1 MASCNALGGAGNMSE
16 QYERELRASTGSS
29 APIELGPRRG
39 ERGWRLVE
47 RVRRGSL
54 WLYLLGASIVA
65 VGVLLQAFSI
75 AAYAR
80 GAGPGALEMH
90 QTGGFV
96 THSVEIIVFL
106 AALIGYWGSWKR
118 VGLALLLP
126 VIGTIQVVLIGDTD
140 ASGSWINGLHG
151 LFALVVLL
159 LAVTLGQEG
168 KRSLSAAPNEMARLD
183 FEPLGPDRREEQ
195 RHA

>member
-1 MASCNALGGAGNMSE
+1 MTKPELPGGAD
-16 QYERELRASTGSS
+16 ATA
-29 APIELGPRRG
+29 APIEIAPRS
-39 ERGWRLVE
+39 WRLPGRAMK
-47 RVRRGSL
+47 RVQRGAV
-54 WLYLLGASIVA
+54 WLYVSTALVVA

-75 AAYAR
+75 AAYTR
-80 GAGPGALEMH
+80 GAGPEALEMH

-106 AALIGYWGSWKR
+106 AALIAYWGTWKR

-126 VIGTIQVVLIGDTD
+126 VIGTIQVLLIGDTD

-151 LFALVVLL
+151 LFALVVVL
-159 LAVTLGQEG
+159 LAVALAQSG
-168 KRSLSAAPNEMARLD
+168 KRSLRTAPTEMAESN
-183 FEPLGPDRREEQ
+183 FEPLGPDKREEH

>member
-1 MASCNALGGAGNMSE
+1 MTKSELPAGV
-16 QYERELRASTGSS
+16 QATA
-29 APIELGPRRG
+29 APIEIAPRNRRRPRRALTRVQ
-39 ERGWRLVE
+39 RGFV
-47 RVRRGSL
+47 
-54 WLYLLGASIVA
+54 WLFVLTALIVA

-80 GAGPGALEMH
+80 GAGPEALEMH

-126 VIGTIQVVLIGDTD
+126 VIGTIQVLLIGDTD

-159 LAVTLGQEG
+159 LAVALAQSGM
-168 KRSLSAAPNEMARLD
+168 RSLRTAPTEMAGSD
-183 FEPLGPDRREEQ
+183 FEPLGRERRKEQ

>member
-1 MASCNALGGAGNMSE
+1 MTKSELPDSANATA
-16 QYERELRASTGSS
+16 
-29 APIELGPRRG
+29 APIEIAPRSWRRPQRALKRVQRG
-39 ERGWRLVE
+39 AV
-47 RVRRGSL
+47 
-54 WLYLLGASIVA
+54 WLYVSTALIVA

-80 GAGPGALEMH
+80 GAGPDALEMH

-126 VIGTIQVVLIGDTD
+126 VIGTIQVLLIGDTD

-159 LAVTLGQEG
+159 LAVALAQSGM
-168 KRSLSAAPNEMARLD
+168 RSLRTAPTEMAGSD
-183 FEPLGPDRREEQ
+183 FEPLGPDKREEQ
-195 RHA
+195 HHA